1 VTVGIAG
8 SPVASERLGR
18 PAPPHP
24 EPLPERSRPGPTP
37 GAATDELA
45 APRLERATHFLIH
58 ELLAA
63 APELGRA
70 PPSGL
75 QTVAAYQ
82 AQLLRRIHYSGP
94 VTPVDLRVR
103 GALRGALAGA
113 LAAGAGARARRGR
126 ARDRKP
132 RPASAATTEAASTPS
147 FAW

>member
-45 APRLERATHFLIH
+45 APRLERATHFLIP

-70 PPSGL
+70 AER
-75 QTVAAYQ
+75 AADRCRYQ
-82 AQLLRRIHYSGP
+82 AQLMRRIHYSGP
-94 VTPVDLRVR
+94 VTPVDLRV
-103 GALRGALAGA
+103 
-113 LAAGAGARARRGR
+113 
-126 ARDRKP
+126 
-132 RPASAATTEAASTPS
+132 
-147 FAW
+147 